1 MGVSERHALQHL
13 ARQLVRRRVPAGRH
27 QRDPARAVRVRG
39 ARVQERVA
47 PLLAR
52 DGAPA
57 QAVPRPRRVPGADDG
72 VRRPRQRLDAHRRA
86 HRLSG
91 DRHPRVLA
99 RDPRRA
105 VRPGV
110 GALAGP
116 VPHYRSLPALPH
128 VRSAGAGA
136 RVNPRSWW
144 RKLGHG
150 SLLLAA
156 TVYCVFP
163 IYFMLVQSLKTAQED
178 VFGNPL
184 IVMNPTLENFAELFE
199 QHGESRG
206 FIGRTLRRSYPVLD
220 WIENTIIVFAGSV
233 AVTLV
238 ASLLAAYALG
248 RLRPPGFRWWRRIIF
263 ASYVIPHT
271 ILFVPL
277 YQVVIT
283 LHLENN
289 LLALLAV
296 YPTLA
301 LPFCVWILS
310 AYFQHLPR
318 SVEESALVE
327 GASRATAFFRILLPM
342 SRPVIVAAGIFAL
355 GTIASD
361 FTLASVFLLDAHNK
375 TIPAGLATM
384 EVALD
389 ELLAVAGINLMA
401 IPVVLIC
408 ALFARGYVRGLTA
421 AMVE

>member
-1 MGVSERHALQHL
+1 VS
-13 ARQLVRRRVPAGRH
+13 
-27 QRDPARAVRVRG
+27 
-39 ARVQERVA
+39 
-47 PLLAR
+47 
-52 DGAPA
+52 
-57 QAVPRPRRVPGADDG
+57 
-72 VRRPRQRLDAHRRA
+72 
-86 HRLSG
+86 
-91 DRHPRVLA
+91 
-99 RDPRRA
+99 
-105 VRPGV
+105 
-110 GALAGP
+110 
-116 VPHYRSLPALPH
+116 
-128 VRSAGAGA
+128 
-136 RVNPRSWW
+136 PRSWW

-150 SLLLAA
+150 SLLFLA

-184 IVMNPTLENFAELFE
+184 IVVNPTFENFEDLFE
-199 QHGESRG
+199 QNGESRG
-206 FIGRTLRRSYPVLD
+206 FLAKTLRRSYPVLD
-220 WIENTIIVFAGSV
+220 WIENTIVVFVGSV
-233 AVTLV
+233 TVTLV
-238 ASLLAAYALG
+238 LSLLAAYALG
-248 RLRPPGFRWWRRIIF
+248 RLQPPGFRWWRRIIF

-277 YQVVIT
+277 YQVIIT

-289 LLALLAV
+289 LLALVVV

-310 AYFQHLPR
+310 AYFQNLPR
-318 SVEESALVE
+318 SVEESAFVE

-342 SRPVIVAAGIFAL
+342 SRPVLVAAGIFAL

-361 FTLASVFLLDAHNK
+361 FTLASVFLLDAQNK

-408 ALFARGYVRGLTA
+408 AVFARGYVRGLTA
-421 AMVE
+421 SMVEGA

>member
-1 MGVSERHALQHL
+1 V
-13 ARQLVRRRVPAGRH
+13 
-27 QRDPARAVRVRG
+27 
-39 ARVQERVA
+39 
-47 PLLAR
+47 
-52 DGAPA
+52 
-57 QAVPRPRRVPGADDG
+57 
-72 VRRPRQRLDAHRRA
+72 
-86 HRLSG
+86 
-91 DRHPRVLA
+91 
-99 RDPRRA
+99 
-105 VRPGV
+105 
-110 GALAGP
+110 
-116 VPHYRSLPALPH
+116 
-128 VRSAGAGA
+128 
-136 RVNPRSWW
+136 
-144 RKLGHG
+144 
-150 SLLLAA
+150 A

-184 IVMNPTLENFAELFE
+184 IVVNPTLENFEELFE

-238 ASLLAAYALG
+238 ASLMAAYALG

-408 ALFARGYVRGLTA
+408 AVFARGYVRGLTA
-421 AMVE
+421 AMVEGA

>member
-1 MGVSERHALQHL
+1 M
-13 ARQLVRRRVPAGRH
+13 
-27 QRDPARAVRVRG
+27 
-39 ARVQERVA
+39 
-47 PLLAR
+47 
-52 DGAPA
+52 
-57 QAVPRPRRVPGADDG
+57 
-72 VRRPRQRLDAHRRA
+72 
-86 HRLSG
+86 
-91 DRHPRVLA
+91 
-99 RDPRRA
+99 
-105 VRPGV
+105 
-110 GALAGP
+110 
-116 VPHYRSLPALPH
+116 
-128 VRSAGAGA
+128 
-136 RVNPRSWW
+136 NPRSWW

-150 SLLLAA
+150 SLLLVA

-163 IYFMLVQSLKTAQED
+163 IYFMFVQSLKTAQED

-184 IVMNPTLENFAELFE
+184 IVVNPTFENFEELFV
-199 QHGESRG
+199 QRGETRG
-206 FIGRTLRRSYPVLD
+206 FIGKALRRSYPVLD
-220 WIENTIIVFAGSV
+220 WLENTIVVFAGSV
-233 AVTLV
+233 ALTLV
-238 ASLLAAYALG
+238 VSLLAAYALG
-248 RLRPPGFRWWRRIIF
+248 RLRPPGFRWWRRLIF

-277 YQVVIT
+277 YQVIIT

-289 LLALLAV
+289 LLALLVV

-318 SVEESALVE
+318 EVEESALVE
-327 GASRATAFFRILLPM
+327 GASRATAFLRILLPM
-342 SRPVIVAAGIFAL
+342 SRPVVVAAGIFAL

-421 AMVE
+421 AMVEGA

>member
-1 MGVSERHALQHL
+1 LPALGLSGERERHRLVLDPQSADPHGVQPVHGQPEVHRRLRPRRRRVGLPERHALQHL

-27 QRDPARAVRVRG
+27 QRDPARALRMRG
-39 ARVQERVA
+39 ARVEERVA

-57 QAVPRPRRVPGADDG
+57 QAVPRACCVPGADDG
-72 VRRPRQRLDAHRRA
+72 VRRSRQRLDAHRRA
-86 HRLSG
+86 HCLSG
-91 DRHPRVLA
+91 HRHPRILA
-99 RDPRRA
+99 GDPRRA

-110 GALAGP
+110 RPLAHAGP
-116 VPHYRSLPALPH
+116 ISHRRPLPAVSH
-128 VRSAGAGA
+128 VRSAGAGG

-150 SLLLAA
+150 SLLLLA

-178 VFGNPL
+178 VFGNPF
-184 IVMNPTLENFAELFE
+184 IVVNPTLENFEDLFE

-206 FIGRTLRRSYPVLD
+206 FLGRTLRRSYPVLD
-220 WIENTIIVFAGSV
+220 WIENTIVVFAGSV

-238 ASLLAAYALG
+238 VSLLAAYALG
-248 RLRPPGFRWWRRIIF
+248 RLKPPGFRWWRRIIF

-289 LLALLAV
+289 LLALLVV

-301 LPFCVWILS
+301 LPFCIWILS

-318 SVEESALVE
+318 SVEESAFVAA
-327 GASRATAFFRILLPM
+327 ASRATA
-342 SRPVIVAAGIFAL
+342 V
-355 GTIASD
+355 
-361 FTLASVFLLDAHNK
+361 
-375 TIPAGLATM
+375 
-384 EVALD
+384 
-389 ELLAVAGINLMA
+389 
-401 IPVVLIC
+401 
-408 ALFARGYVRGLTA
+408 
-421 AMVE
+421 

>member
-1 MGVSERHALQHL
+1 VS
-13 ARQLVRRRVPAGRH
+13 
-27 QRDPARAVRVRG
+27 
-39 ARVQERVA
+39 
-47 PLLAR
+47 
-52 DGAPA
+52 
-57 QAVPRPRRVPGADDG
+57 
-72 VRRPRQRLDAHRRA
+72 
-86 HRLSG
+86 
-91 DRHPRVLA
+91 
-99 RDPRRA
+99 
-105 VRPGV
+105 
-110 GALAGP
+110 
-116 VPHYRSLPALPH
+116 
-128 VRSAGAGA
+128 
-136 RVNPRSWW
+136 PRSWW

-150 SLLLAA
+150 SLLLVA

-184 IVMNPTLENFAELFE
+184 IVVNPTFENFEDLFE
-199 QHGESRG
+199 QNGESRG
-206 FIGRTLRRSYPVLD
+206 FLAKTLRRSYPVLD
-220 WIENTIIVFAGSV
+220 WIENTIVVFVGSV
-233 AVTLV
+233 TVTLV
-238 ASLLAAYALG
+238 LSLLAAYALG
-248 RLRPPGFRWWRRIIF
+248 RLQPPGFRWWRRIIF

-289 LLALLAV
+289 LLALLVV

-301 LPFCVWILS
+301 LPFCIWILS

-318 SVEESALVE
+318 SVEESAFVE
-327 GASRATAFFRILLPM
+327 GASRSTAFFRILLPM
-342 SRPVIVAAGIFAL
+342 SRPVLVAAGIFAL

-361 FTLASVFLLDAHNK
+361 FTLASVFLLDAQNK

-408 ALFARGYVRGLTA
+408 AAFARGYVRGLTA
-421 AMVE
+421 SMVEGA

>member
-1 MGVSERHALQHL
+1 
-13 ARQLVRRRVPAGRH
+13 
-27 QRDPARAVRVRG
+27 
-39 ARVQERVA
+39 VA
-47 PLLAR
+47 TA
-52 DGAPA
+52 
-57 QAVPRPRRVPGADDG
+57 
-72 VRRPRQRLDAHRRA
+72 
-86 HRLSG
+86 
-91 DRHPRVLA
+91 
-99 RDPRRA
+99 
-105 VRPGV
+105 
-110 GALAGP
+110 
-116 VPHYRSLPALPH
+116 
-128 VRSAGAGA
+128 
-136 RVNPRSWW
+136 
-144 RKLGHG
+144 
-150 SLLLAA
+150 
-156 TVYCVFP
+156 YCVFP

-184 IVMNPTLENFAELFE
+184 IVVNPTFENFEELFV
-199 QHGESRG
+199 QRGETRG
-206 FIGRTLRRSYPVLD
+206 FIGKALRRSYPVLD
-220 WIENTIIVFAGSV
+220 WLENTIIVFAGSV

-238 ASLLAAYALG
+238 VSLLAAYALG
-248 RLRPPGFRWWRRIIF
+248 RLRPPGFRWWRRLIF

-277 YQVVIT
+277 YQVIIN

-289 LLALLAV
+289 LLALLVV

-318 SVEESALVE
+318 EVEESALVE
-327 GASRATAFFRILLPM
+327 GASRATAFLRILLPM

-361 FTLASVFLLDAHNK
+361 FTLASVFLLDAHSK

-401 IPVVLIC
+401 IPVVLVC

-421 AMVE
+421 AMVEGA

>member
-1 MGVSERHALQHL
+1 MS
-13 ARQLVRRRVPAGRH
+13 
-27 QRDPARAVRVRG
+27 
-39 ARVQERVA
+39 
-47 PLLAR
+47 
-52 DGAPA
+52 
-57 QAVPRPRRVPGADDG
+57 PRP
-72 VRRPRQRLDAHRRA
+72 
-86 HRLSG
+86 
-91 DRHPRVLA
+91 
-99 RDPRRA
+99 
-105 VRPGV
+105 
-110 GALAGP
+110 
-116 VPHYRSLPALPH
+116 
-128 VRSAGAGA
+128 
-136 RVNPRSWW
+136 WW

-150 SLLLAA
+150 SLLVLA

-184 IVMNPTLENFAELFE
+184 IVMNPTFENFEELFE
-199 QHGESRG
+199 QSGESHG
-206 FIGRTLRRSYPVLD
+206 FVGRALRRSYPVLD
-220 WIENTIIVFAGSV
+220 WLENTIIVFAGSV

-238 ASLLAAYALG
+238 VSLLAGYALG
-248 RLRPPGFRWWRRIIF
+248 RLRPPGFRWWRRLIF

-277 YQVVIT
+277 YQVIVN
-283 LHLENN
+283 LNLENN
-289 LLALLAV
+289 LLALLVV

-310 AYFQHLPR
+310 AYFQNLPR

-342 SRPVIVAAGIFAL
+342 SKPVVVAAGIFAL

-361 FTLASVFLLDAHNK
+361 FTLASVFLLDSHNK

-408 ALFARGYVRGLTA
+408 AVFARGYVRGLTA
-421 AMVE
+421 SMIEGA

>member
-1 MGVSERHALQHL
+1 MS
-13 ARQLVRRRVPAGRH
+13 
-27 QRDPARAVRVRG
+27 
-39 ARVQERVA
+39 
-47 PLLAR
+47 
-52 DGAPA
+52 
-57 QAVPRPRRVPGADDG
+57 PRP
-72 VRRPRQRLDAHRRA
+72 
-86 HRLSG
+86 
-91 DRHPRVLA
+91 
-99 RDPRRA
+99 
-105 VRPGV
+105 
-110 GALAGP
+110 
-116 VPHYRSLPALPH
+116 
-128 VRSAGAGA
+128 
-136 RVNPRSWW
+136 WW

-150 SLLLAA
+150 GLLVVA
-156 TVYCVFP
+156 TIYCVFP

-184 IVMNPTLENFAELFE
+184 IVVNPTFENFEELF
-199 QHGESRG
+199 QQSGESHG
-206 FIGRTLRRSYPVLD
+206 FVGRALRRSYPVLD
-220 WIENTIIVFAGSV
+220 WLENTIIVFAGSV

-238 ASLLAAYALG
+238 VSLLAGYALG
-248 RLRPPGFRWWRRIIF
+248 RLRPPGFRWWRRLIF

-277 YQVVIT
+277 YQVIIN
-283 LHLENN
+283 LNLENN
-289 LLALLAV
+289 LLALLVV

-301 LPFCVWILS
+301 VPFCVWILS
-310 AYFQHLPR
+310 AYFQNLPR

-342 SRPVIVAAGIFAL
+342 SKPVVVAAGIFAL

-408 ALFARGYVRGLTA
+408 AVFARGYVRGLTA
-421 AMVE
+421 AMVEGA